1 MSKCRMDWQRGWK
14 LSRNVMRRP
23 AFQRHIAGAAT
34 IEIDEAG
41 LEGDRAR
48 KLRLMQRI
56 NGQSPSS
63 GGNSDE

>member
-34 IEIDEAG
+34 IEIDEAC
-41 LEGDRAR
+41 LEGDGAR
-48 KLRLMQRI
+48 KLRLKRSV
-56 NGQSPSS
+56 NRQSPSN